1 VLAAALISVGS
12 SPRGAQ
18 AAVPV
23 PLPAPVILGIGD
35 QKASLFT
42 DPRFTGLGV
51 RYVRRVVAWDA
62 LDVGWQRAELDAW
75 MNAAHAAGVEPLIA
89 FTRSRRPRFE
99 HFLPTPDRLAQ
110 TFRKFRRRY
119 RWVRVFTPWNE
130 ENHGSQPTF
139 AHPRVAARYYQ
150 VMHARCPRCT
160 ILAADVLDTPNLVP
174 WLRAF
179 LRQLPTAPKLWGLH
193 NYVDANKFRTTG
205 TRAMLATVP
214 GEIWFTEVGG
224 IVRRVSRRTGARQT
238 DLGESPRHAAQATRW
253 LFHLLRLSPR
263 IRRVYV
269 YQWSAQRGPDER
281 WDSALIAPNGRPRP
295 AFWILRDELRRQRK
309 LGLIAPG

>member
-1 VLAAALISVGS
+1 VLAAALAGAGS
-12 SPRGAQ
+12 TAGA
-18 AAVPV
+18 ATGSA
-23 PLPAPVILGIGD
+23 PAPVILGIGD
-35 QKASLFT
+35 QKATLFT
-42 DPRFTGLGV
+42 DPHFTGLGV

-62 LDVGWQRAELDAW
+62 LDIGWQRAELDAW

-89 FTRSRRPRFE
+89 FTRSRRARFE
-99 HFLPTPDRLAQ
+99 HLLPTPERLAR

-139 AHPRVAARYYQ
+139 THPRVAARYYQ

-179 LRQLPTAPKLWGLH
+179 LHALPEAPRLWGLH

-214 GEIWFTEVGG
+214 GQIWFTEVGG
-224 IVRRVSRRTGARQT
+224 IVSRVSRRTGARQT

-269 YQWSAQRGPDER
+269 YQWSAQRGPNER
-281 WDSALIAPNGRPRP
+281 WDSGLIAPNGRPRP

-309 LGLIAPG
+309 LGLIAQP